1 MPGHCLPR
9 LCPHSAR
16 LPSSAPARDEDIAG
30 RRALLNP
37 KNAHSLLPSGVSLPR
52 CLPSGDWDYWG
63 KEREG
68 DCNLCPLSRPAP
80 APPGAAPWAALPERG
95 EPRLLQGSL
104 LHPLPDGV
112 VMRLLRD
119 LHCLLTS
126 SPKPVVLSRS
136 TDMTHSQRPD

>member
-1 MPGHCLPR
+1 M
-9 LCPHSAR
+9 
-16 LPSSAPARDEDIAG
+16 
-30 RRALLNP
+30 NP
-37 KNAHSLLPSGVSLPR
+37 KNAHSLLPSGVSL
-52 CLPSGDWDYWG
+52 LAFPSGDWDYWG

-68 DCNLCPLSRPAP
+68 DCNLCPLSCLPQLRQAV
-80 APPGAAPWAALPERG
+80 PWAALQWRG

-126 SPKPVVLSRS
+126 SPEVPPNL
-136 TDMTHSQRPD
+136 